1 MKYQPKIKEL
11 AGGTSYFKGSAGS
24 NSLDFLTSEILYF

>member
-11 AGGTSYFKGSAGS
+11 ASGVFFFKGCMPPPRRI
-24 NSLDFLTSEILYF
+24 DFLTADI